1 MRISSTKTET
11 EINSEFTNENP
22 ILFIDAELVFIDQSD
37 NWFLLKISS
46 NQNKR
51 SIMKTS
57 LSKFWDLNPNNS
69 KFSSRIFE

>member
-37 NWFLLKISS
+37 N
-46 NQNKR
+46 
-51 SIMKTS
+51 
-57 LSKFWDLNPNNS
+57 
-69 KFSSRIFE
+69 

>member
-46 NQNKR
+46 NQNKG